1 MQVMGHKLKLLSSL
15 LVTVCIAANAQAQE
29 ANIAHIW
36 NEQVLDG
43 IRNDFARPTV
53 HARNLLHTS
62 IAMYDA
68 WGAYDN
74 GSSLPFF
81 LGTTFGNY
89 TCPFDADALLIPD
102 TPEGILAAQ
111 SEAISYAVY
120 RIMLQRFSDSP
131 DGDLTLANMEAQ
143 MAALGYPPSF
153 TSTDY
158 QNDGPAALGN
168 YIAQEI
174 IAMGLNDGSNEAN
187 GYSPLCY
194 SPINPNI
201 QPELAGNPDIVD
213 PNHWQAIE
221 LTLFIDQ
228 SGNAS
233 TEVPEF
239 VGPEWGSVTPFA
251 LDSADLE
258 VLNRGGCDYSVWMN
272 PGAPAYIDT
281 VNGLALEDPYKWN
294 FALVSVW
301 GSHLA
306 PTDDVIWDISPAGIG
321 TDGSFVTD
329 PADFSD
335 FYNFFEGGHSTPG
348 HAINPITGE
357 PYEPNLVHRGD
368 YARSIAEFWAD
379 GPDSETPPGHWF
391 TLLNDIMDYPEFDPR
406 WRGQGPVIPD
416 LEYTV
421 KAYLTLAGAMHDSAV
436 ATWSVKG
443 YYDYVRPVS
452 AIRYMA
458 GQGQSSDPTL
468 PNYSPAGIP
477 LIPGYIEVVEA
488 GDPLQGLQGE
498 HIGKIKLYTWR
509 GPDYVT
515 VPLIDEAGVGW
526 ILADFWWP
534 YQRPSFVTPPF
545 AGYVSGHSTF
555 SRAAAEVLT
564 LMTGS
569 NYFPGGLGTWHIEAN
584 EFLVF
589 EDGPSESF
597 DLQWA
602 TYQDAA
608 NESALSRIWGGI
620 HPPVDDGRGRQI
632 GMAVAASAFCKAESF
647 VFPEW
652 AMDCG
657 DGFLPSTDC
666 AGDFNGDGMRALD
679 DLLLLLGA
687 YGNAWTGPYDLDN
700 SGLVGSTDVL
710 DFLTLFSSFCD

>member
-1 MQVMGHKLKLLSSL
+1 MNFLTRFAAGLALACSL
-15 LVTVCIAANAQAQE
+15 PALGLTQE
-29 ANIAHIW
+29 MNVAHTW
-36 NEQVLDG
+36 NEQVLEG

-68 WGAYDN
+68 WIAYDD
-74 GSSLPFF
+74 GPALPFF
-81 LGTTFGNY
+81 LGQTFGNY
-89 TCPFDADALLIPD
+89 TCPFDPAQLAIPD
-102 TPEGILAAQ
+102 TPEGVQAAQ
-111 SEAISYAVY
+111 EEAMSYAVY
-120 RIMLQRFSDSP
+120 RIMTHRFADSP
-131 DGDLTLANMEAQ
+131 DGDLTLANIEDQ
-143 MAALGYPPSF
+143 MAAYGYPSSF

-158 QNDGPAALGN
+158 ATDGPAALGN
-168 YIAQEI
+168 YIAEHI
-174 IAMGLNDGSNEAN
+174 IAMGLSDGSNEAN
-187 GYSPLCY
+187 GFAPICY
-194 SPINPNI
+194 EAVNPNI
-201 QPELAGNPDIVD
+201 KPELPGNPDIID
-213 PNHWQAIE
+213 PDHWQAIE

-233 TEVPEF
+233 TEVPAF
-239 VGPEWGSVTPFA
+239 VGPEWGRVTPFA
-251 LDSADLE
+251 LDSSDLE
-258 VLNRGGCDYSVWMN
+258 FVERDGCTFHVWKD
-272 PGAPAYIDT
+272 PGAPAYIDP
-281 VNGLALEDPYKWN
+281 VNDLGIDDPYKWN
-294 FALVSVW
+294 FSMVSVW
-301 GSHLA
+301 QSHLD
-306 PTDDVIWDISPAGIG
+306 PSDGVMWDISPNGVG

-329 PADFSD
+329 LADFPT
-335 FYNFFEGGHSTPG
+335 FYDFFEGGHTTPG
-348 HAINPITGE
+348 HAMNPVTGE
-357 PYEPNLVHRGD
+357 PYEPNMVPRGD
-368 YARSIAEFWAD
+368 YARAIAEFWAD

-391 TLLNDIMDYPEFDPR
+391 TLLNEIMDYPDFDHR

-443 YYDYVRPVS
+443 FYDYIRPVS

-458 GQGQSSDPTL
+458 GQGQSTDPSL
-468 PNYSPAGIP
+468 DNYSPKGIP

-488 GDPLQGLQGE
+488 GDPLQGLNGE

-509 GPDYVT
+509 GPDYVE

-526 ILADFWWP
+526 ILAEYWWP

-555 SRAAAEVLT
+555 SRAAAEILT
-564 LMTGS
+564 QLTGS
-569 NYFPGGLGTWHIEAN
+569 NYFPGGLGTWHIEQN

-589 EDGPSESF
+589 EEGPSQSF

-608 NESALSRIWGGI
+608 NESALSRMWGGI
-620 HPPVDDGRGRQI
+620 HPPIDDGRGRQI
-632 GMAVAASAFCKAESF
+632 GIEVAEAAFCKAESY
-647 VFPEW
+647 VFPQW
-652 AMDCG
+652 AMECG
-657 DGFLPSTDC
+657 DGFLPSADC
-666 AGDFNGDGMRALD
+666 EGDFNGDGMRALD

-700 SGLVGSTDVL
+700 SALIGSTDVL